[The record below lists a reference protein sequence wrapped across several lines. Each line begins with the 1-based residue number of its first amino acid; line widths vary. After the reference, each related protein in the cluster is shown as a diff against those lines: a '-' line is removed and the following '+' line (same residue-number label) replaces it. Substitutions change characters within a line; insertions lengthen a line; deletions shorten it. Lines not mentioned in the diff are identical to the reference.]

1 MATNL
6 DENKWAM
13 FAHLAA
19 FAGFLFPLGNIIG
32 PLIVWLFKKDEFARV
47 EDQGK
52 ESLNFQI
59 SISIYMLASF
69 VLAFSSSI
77 FETLP
82 FFSISFLVIFALFI
96 IDGILIIKATIVAN
110 SGQNYRYPLTLRFI
124 K

>member
-59 SISIYMLASF
+59 SISIYACCTIAS
-69 VLAFSSSI
+69 V
-77 FETLP
+77 FENL
-82 FFSISFLVIFALFI
+82 
-96 IDGILIIKATIVAN
+96 
-110 SGQNYRYPLTLRFI
+110 RLTKR
-124 K
+124 KW